1 MAHAKDNSKVG
12 YITIATVHQR
22 QEARLIAAK
31 LEAAA
36 IDCLLVDERD
46 TAPLAFGKLGVGE
59 IKIQVKRQDVA
70 RTLPL
75 LHVEGDKSGA
85 SATADDAPRRIDAVV
100 DMCLLA
106 CEPLRQ
112 VGRYDFGA
120 SDLPARLRQLGFE
133 LAIRQRLLR
142 SPPPETMFLHRKLLG
157 SFLLLARL
165 RAQVDARSLILPF
178 LPKAQATP
186 PATGRQTSRSATRP

>member
-31 LEAAA
+31 LETAA

-46 TAPLAFGKLGVGE
+46 AAPLAFSKLGVGE

-85 SATADDAPRRIDAVV
+85 SATADDAPRRVPRVSFRITGWKRHVAEFVAIIAVAG
-100 DMCLLA
+100 LLA
-106 CEPLRQ
+106 
-112 VGRYDFGA
+112 
-120 SDLPARLRQLGFE
+120 
-133 LAIRQRLLR
+133 
-142 SPPPETMFLHRKLLG
+142 
-157 SFLLLARL
+157 LLLYY
-165 RAQVDARSLILPF
+165 
-178 LPKAQATP
+178 
-186 PATGRQTSRSATRP
+186 